1 MSWLYLR
8 EVGVGSSEASLV
20 DSEPSAR
27 SSGTP
32 TAKPF
37 SWPGKLTASWNA
49 SRYGTTCEPSK
60 EPNGV
65 EKSTSLPQ
73 VFLANLSVLPAN
85 EKVKVM
91 TETDGL
97 TPSES
102 YGRWDQDSH
111 CWKTSK
117 ACLIGME
124 DVTSEKYLE
133 SFPKAGLMQDGRLFQ
148 RLKLEPRIGAIGSG
162 YWPTPRAQVFATPN
176 SRDWKGAPGPGWKG
190 QKSLA
195 RDIKNFPTPTS
206 QDHKDNNSPSESE
219 RHTPQLTAVVGGQL
233 NPPWVEWLMNW
244 PIGWTLLSP
253 LPKEVYDD
261 WKLRTQGSTEEVRG
275 QAMRSV
281 WWDQDPSET
290 PYRPKSIEQ
299 QSVQHKNPLP
309 DVPQRRTS
317 KGGRLGK
324 RIDTESKVRDMP
336 NGVQAQKAQE
346 IDPVRKSEMPE
357 NEGQIISR
365 IAMGVNHRVDRLKA
379 IGNGQVPSVAATAF
393 RILSE
398 VLI

>member
-8 EVGVGSSEASLV
+8 EVGVVSSEASLV

-111 CWKTSK
+111 CWKTSQ

-162 YWPTPRAQVFATPN
+162 LWLTPRAQETGENPANFVKRMGDRNSTKYGSLSSQVMWPTPMLPGNGGTNGKAKLKRMLNFPTPRAQDGPHGPARGSLGDVVRWATPIK
-176 SRDWKGAPGPGWKG
+176 RDCRTLKGAK
-190 QKSLA
+190 
-195 RDIKNFPTPTS
+195 R
-206 QDHKDNNSPSESE
+206 SPNALGTE
-219 RHTPQLTAVVGGQL
+219 PLVVQVGGQL
-233 NPPWVEWLMNW
+233 NPPWVEWLMGW
-244 PIGWTLLSP
+244 PIGWTDLKP
-253 LPKEVYDD
+253 LGTDRWQE
-261 WKLRTQGSTEEVRG
+261 WR
-275 QAMRSV
+275 QA
-281 WWDQDPSET
+281 
-290 PYRPKSIEQ
+290 
-299 QSVQHKNPLP
+299 H
-309 DVPQRRTS
+309 
-317 KGGRLGK
+317 GGY
-324 RIDTESKVRDMP
+324 
-336 NGVQAQKAQE
+336 
-346 IDPVRKSEMPE
+346 
-357 NEGQIISR
+357 
-365 IAMGVNHRVDRLKA
+365 
-379 IGNGQVPSVAATAF
+379 
-393 RILSE
+393 
-398 VLI
+398 